1 MSEFHKWVKEVVRN
15 ACEEAL
21 IVEEFVPDPIFNE
34 REGTKYTCMASVIIL
49 GFVTYIHVHV

>member
-1 MSEFHKWVKEVVRN
+1 MKEVVRN